1 MKGYPYVGASLYS
14 LHVPSGLGRRAE
26 FDVNKSQI
34 FPWGLLAPTTL
45 VGDGAGD
52 RRPRAR
58 ARCKVG
64 LLLCS
69 VAVPTL
75 LGQASPKMLEQ
86 NSESWVQIG
95 SSL

>member
-1 MKGYPYVGASLYS
+1 MDLSLCS
-14 LHVPSGLGRRAE
+14 LCAQRLWGRAAAEEGRAIL
-26 FDVNKSQI
+26 SQ
-34 FPWGLLAPTTL
+34 GMVATVTSE
-45 VGDGAGD
+45 GQA
-52 RRPRAR
+52 RAR
-58 ARCKVG
+58 AQCEQR